1 MKFICNHCGKAVR
14 GRTDKKFCQL
24 SCKNSYH
31 NSTRKKDSKAL
42 EKNPSHLDM
51 ENGLLGNKPEFRL
64 LL

>member
-31 NSTRKKDSKAL
+31 NSTRKKRFESFGEEPKPPRYGKRAL
-42 EKNPSHLDM
+42 RK
-51 ENGLLGNKPEFRL
+51 
-64 LL
+64 